1 LFFFVRPDER
11 ASRAAL
17 FVGFLGVGCVRC
29 ARAPFAPRQS
39 ALSVLFGARV
49 RPAVIAGLGV
59 ITLQQITGQPSVL
72 YYAST
77 IFEEAGVY
85 VSATIAVACFK
96 LVCTLI
102 SAYYVD
108 RWVTRCSVALACAPF
123 TSARVCPLYTHSRV
137 PFFINARTYLLQF
150 SSFLAMS
157 TFLVFYFC
165 SLSLSVCLPA
175 PFPSLLF
182 PFPSRSR
189 PKSFG
194 RRRLLYAGIC
204 LQASALAVMT
214 AYFALNMDQSWLL
227 ICAMFLYVGGYQV

>member
-1 LFFFVRPDER
+1 L
-11 ASRAAL
+11 
-17 FVGFLGVGCVRC
+17 RC
-29 ARAPFAPRQS
+29 ALPLAPRQS

-108 RWVTRCSVALACAPF
+108 RWATRRLAAFACAPF
-123 TSARVCPLYTHSRV
+123 TSARVCPFYEHSRV
-137 PFFINARTYLLQF
+137 PFFFDARTYLLQF
-150 SSFLAMS
+150 SSFLTLS
-157 TFLVFYFC
+157 TFLVFYFFVF
-165 SLSLSVCLPA
+165 LSLSVCLPA
-175 PFPSLLF
+175 HFPSPLF
-182 PFPSRSR
+182 PFLSRSR